1 MGAVGGAA
9 RGRGGRSI
17 SRRAKNGWRREVAG
31 CGGASR
37 DLANEP
43 DGTHVPIFCK
53 QRDGGPR
60 GAYGD
65 AIVRQ
70 FQTSLRGFSLR
81 PRYVIRASRSS
92 WNSEF

>member
-1 MGAVGGAA
+1 MKHSAKPTNNNPFDDDGGSNMVQWARWGARRAVEVGGQFL
-9 RGRGGRSI
+9 GEQ
-17 SRRAKNGWRREVAG
+17 KNGWRREAAI

-65 AIVRQ
+65 AIVH
-70 FQTSLRGFSLR
+70 
-81 PRYVIRASRSS
+81 
-92 WNSEF
+92 